1 MLLTSAVFL
10 LVLGVV
16 IFVHEL
22 GHFLAAKAIGVQVLR
37 FSIGFGPPIVSWR
50 RGETE
55 YWLASIPLGGYVKMA
70 GFEEEEMTGK
80 LEGGAGAVP
89 IDPARTL
96 ESKPVWARL
105 IVMVA
110 GVTMNFVLAYVIYAG
125 IRATAAP
132 EQAMGPVAVH
142 ADSLP
147 APASGLA
154 ELGPQ
159 GALVLRVNGDTVRT
173 LRAFHRWIVRGPDTL
188 RLDVAGRAEPLVVTL
203 PPDPEARA
211 AVWNALEPRL
221 PPVVGM
227 VIPGAPAHRAGLQG
241 GDVILRVGADTVPS
255 WNDLVR
261 IIRRSAGDSLRM
273 TVLRGGAQVAVTV
286 VPKLNT
292 DSASQTPVDSGFI
305 GAQANP
311 PTVYSAQPIGQ
322 ATVEGFSD
330 TIERTGQ
337 VVVFLGRL
345 VTGRVSVREVGGV
358 VLIAQLSGQAA
369 RLGFVTF
376 LSFLALISLNL
387 AVINLLPIPVLD
399 GGHVMF
405 LLAEAVRGKPL
416 SLALRMRLTQV
427 GFLVLIGLMILAVSN
442 DVLRNVGR

>member
-1 MLLTSAVFL
+1 MLLTGAVFIV
-10 LVLGVV
+10 VLGVV

-55 YWLASIPLGGYVKMA
+55 YWLAAIPLGGYVKMA

-80 LEGGAGAVP
+80 LEGGPGAVP

-105 IVMVA
+105 MVMVA
-110 GVTMNFVLAYVIYAG
+110 GVTMNFLLAYVIHAG

-132 EQAMGPVAVH
+132 EPAMTPVTVH

-147 APASGLA
+147 AGTSGLA
-154 ELGPQ
+154 ELGD
-159 GALVLRVNGDTVRT
+159 GTLVLSVNGDTVRT

-188 RLDVAGRAEPLVVTL
+188 RLDVAGRAEPLVVIL
-203 PPDPEARA
+203 PPGPDARA
-211 AVWNALEPRL
+211 AVWEAIDPQL

-227 VIPGAPAHRAGLQG
+227 VIPGAPAHRAGLKG
-241 GDVILRVGADTVPS
+241 GDQILRVGADTVPT
-255 WNDLVR
+255 WNELVR

-273 TVLRGGAQVAVTV
+273 TVLRGGGSLAVTV

-292 DSASQTPVDSGFI
+292 DSGAQTPVDSGFI

-311 PTVYSAQPIGQ
+311 PTVYSAQPLGQ
-322 ATVEGFSD
+322 AIVAGFGDTV
-330 TIERTGQ
+330 ERTGQ

-345 VTGRVSVREVGGV
+345 VAGRVSAREVGGV

-369 RLGFVTF
+369 RLGIVTF
-376 LSFLALISLNL
+376 MTFLALISLNL
-387 AVINLLPIPVLD
+387 AVLNLLPIPVLD

-405 LLAEAVRGKPL
+405 LLAEAIRGRPV
-416 SLALRMRLTQV
+416 SLAVRMRLTQV
-427 GFLVLIGLMILAVSN
+427 GFVVLMALMILAVSN